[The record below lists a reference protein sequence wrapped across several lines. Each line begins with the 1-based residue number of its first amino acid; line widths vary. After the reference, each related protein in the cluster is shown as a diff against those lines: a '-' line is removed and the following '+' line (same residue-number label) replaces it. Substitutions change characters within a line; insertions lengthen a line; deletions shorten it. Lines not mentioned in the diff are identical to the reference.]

1 MRLISTSTYTLRE
14 FRDGEIPRHAILSHV
29 WGEEEVTLQD
39 VVGSHAKGKQGYEKL
54 RGFCSVAAAN
64 GFEYAWIDSACI
76 DKTSSAELSEAIN
89 SMYYWYEEADV
100 CYAYL
105 ADVTAT
111 YEMASSKWF
120 TRGWT
125 LQELI
130 APRSMIFY
138 DKDWQ
143 VLGTKEEL
151 GEIVSACT
159 RIPRSILSGEE
170 DHMSQSVAQR
180 MSWASQRKTT
190 RIEDRA
196 YSLLGIFG
204 INMSLI
210 YGERENAFIR
220 LQEEIMRISD
230 DQTIFAWRSRDQRG
244 GLLATSP
251 DAFSDS
257 MNIVRFGKLDTVDE
271 PPTSNSRGIH
281 LYVNYLGVK
290 VRGVGLAI
298 LHCCDTTDK
307 AKPIAIYVRDL
318 DFKMKRFE
326 RFQSHLTVP
335 IDLTSF
341 SPTRFSVRHIC
352 VQRGNLLRQRRAK
365 EESSF
370 GVGDISN
377 ESAEIAVAR
386 FPGTSGFTEAA
397 SAGHSDIVWLLLTLN
412 DIEAEFQAGK
422 LSKVFWAAAEYGHA
436 KVLEVLVGRS
446 HFTINEVAEN
456 DQGDSLL
463 IGAVKGGSLDAV
475 ELLLNAGIELISYP
489 RQSALGYAVV
499 LGRED
504 MVRLLVERGAD
515 IASVD
520 ALHKTPLCYAVEN
533 GRTPVVRLL
542 LEMGAASAPH
552 GFTKK
557 DAYSRTPLSYASEK
571 GYVKIVCM
579 LLPTCNREDL
589 EMPNQGLR
597 TPLSFA
603 AEIGN
608 DSVVKCLLDSGADPL
623 SRDVAGRSPLHFAVR
638 DGHEGVVKLL
648 IEKNVTALKIEDGG
662 GKTPFYYA
670 VKRGNIGLAQL
681 LVDMGASV
689 KTKDRLAKTPLSY
702 AVEANDGEMAEFLI
716 ERGALISDEPREVR
730 RAYKNI
736 SSRHDTVT
744 AHQRTSSKRFG
755 II

>member
-39 VVGSHAKGKQGYEKL
+39 ILGSQAAGKQGYEKL
-54 RGFCSVAAAN
+54 QGLCSVAAAN
-64 GFEYAWIDSACI
+64 GFEYAWVDSCCI

-111 YEMASSKWF
+111 YQMASSKWF

-138 DKDWQ
+138 DKNWQ
-143 VLGTKEEL
+143 ALGTKEEL
-151 GEIVSACT
+151 GEIISACT
-159 RIPRSILSGEE
+159 RIPRGILSGEE
-170 DHMSQSVAQR
+170 DLMSQSIAQR

-257 MNIVRFGKLDTVDE
+257 MNIVRFDKLDTVDE
-271 PPTSNSRGIH
+271 PPTSNSQGIH
-281 LYVNYLGVK
+281 LHVNFLGVK
-290 VRGVGLAI
+290 FRGGGLAI
-298 LHCCDTTDK
+298 LHCCDIADR

-326 RFQSHLTVP
+326 RFQSHLIVP
-335 IDLTSF
+335 IDMAF
-341 SPTRFSVRHIC
+341 YSPSRFVVRRIC

-370 GVGDISN
+370 GVGDLSIA
-377 ESAEIAVAR
+377 SAEMAMGEYIGGKGLV
-386 FPGTSGFTEAA
+386 EAA
-397 SAGHSDIVWLLLTLN
+397 RLGHSDVVWLLLTLS
-412 DIEAEFQAGK
+412 DIEAEFNAGK
-422 LSKVFWAAAEYGHA
+422 VSNVFRAAAERGDA
-436 KVLEVLVGRS
+436 SVIEVLIGRGS
-446 HFTINEVAEN
+446 FLINGVDEN
-456 DQGDSLL
+456 ALQESLL
-463 IGAVKGGSLDAV
+463 VGAVKGGSLHVV
-475 ELLLNAGIELISYP
+475 ELLISAGIHIEPILFP
-489 RQSALGYAVV
+489 RQSALVFAAMI
-499 LGRED
+499 GRQD

-515 IASVD
+515 VASMD
-520 ALHKTPLCYAVEN
+520 ALHKTALCHAAEN
-533 GRTPVVRLL
+533 GRRSVVKLL
-542 LEMGAASAPH
+542 IELGAVSAQH
-552 GFTKK
+552 GFSKK
-557 DAYSRTPLSYASEK
+557 DVYSRTPLSYASEK
-571 GYVKIVCM
+571 GYVEIVRM
-579 LLPTCNREDL
+579 LSGNKESL
-589 EMPNQGLR
+589 EISNSGLR

-603 AEIGN
+603 AEKGN
-608 DSVVKCLLDSGADPL
+608 ESVVKCLLDSGADPL
-623 SRDVAGRSPLHFAVR
+623 SRDVARRSPLHFAVTE
-638 DGHEGVVKLL
+638 GHEGVARLL
-648 IEKNVTALKIEDGG
+648 VERSVATLEIEDGG
-662 GKTPFYYA
+662 GKTPFCSA
-670 VKRGNIGLAQL
+670 VERGSMSLAQL
-681 LVDMGASV
+681 LVDMGANV
-689 KTKDRLAKTPLSY
+689 KTKDRLGKTPLSY
-702 AVEANDGEMAEFLI
+702 AVEANDTEMTEFLI
-716 ERGALISDEPREVR
+716 GKGAIISDEPREVR
-730 RAYKNI
+730 KAYKNI
-736 SSRHDTVT
+736 SKTHDTANT
-744 AHQRTSSKRFG
+744 HKRTSSKLFG

>member
-111 YEMASSKWF
+111 YGMASSKWF

-151 GEIVSACT
+151 GEIISACT

-377 ESAEIAVAR
+377 ESAEIAVTR
-386 FPGTSGFTEAA
+386 FPGASGFTEAA

-456 DQGDSLL
+456 DEGDSLL
-463 IGAVKGGSLDAV
+463 IGAVKG
-475 ELLLNAGIELISYP
+475 E
-489 RQSALGYAVV
+489 AL
-499 LGRED
+499 
-504 MVRLLVERGAD
+504 
-515 IASVD
+515 
-520 ALHKTPLCYAVEN
+520 
-533 GRTPVVRLL
+533 
-542 LEMGAASAPH
+542 
-552 GFTKK
+552 
-557 DAYSRTPLSYASEK
+557 
-571 GYVKIVCM
+571 M
-579 LLPTCNREDL
+579 LLSC
-589 EMPNQGLR
+589 
-597 TPLSFA
+597 
-603 AEIGN
+603 
-608 DSVVKCLLDSGADPL
+608 C
-623 SRDVAGRSPLHFAVR
+623 
-638 DGHEGVVKLL
+638 
-648 IEKNVTALKIEDGG
+648 
-662 GKTPFYYA
+662 
-670 VKRGNIGLAQL
+670 
-681 LVDMGASV
+681 
-689 KTKDRLAKTPLSY
+689 
-702 AVEANDGEMAEFLI
+702 
-716 ERGALISDEPREVR
+716 
-730 RAYKNI
+730 
-736 SSRHDTVT
+736 
-744 AHQRTSSKRFG
+744 
-755 II
+755 

>member
-39 VVGSHAKGKQGYEKL
+39 VVGSHATGKQGYDKL
-54 RGFCSVAAAN
+54 QGCCSVAAAN
-64 GFEYAWIDSACI
+64 GFEYAWIDSVCI

-151 GEIVSACT
+151 GEIISACT
-159 RIPRSILSGEE
+159 RIPRSILSGEG
-170 DHMSQSVAQR
+170 DLMSQSIAQR

-230 DQTIFAWRSRDQRG
+230 DQTIFAWRSRDHRG

-251 DAFSDS
+251 DAFSDG
-257 MNIVRFGKLDTVDE
+257 MNIVRFDKDDTVDE
-271 PPTSNSRGIH
+271 PPTSNSQGIH
-281 LYVNYLGVK
+281 LHVNFLGVK

-298 LHCCDTTDK
+298 LHCCDTADR

-326 RFQSHLTVP
+326 RFQSHLAVP
-335 IDLTSF
+335 IDMASY
-341 SPTRFSVRHIC
+341 SPSRFAIRHIC

-377 ESAEIAVAR
+377 ESAEIAVKR
-386 FPGTSGFTEAA
+386 FPGAGGLVEAA
-397 SAGHSDIVWLLLTLN
+397 SAGYSDVVWLLLTLS
-412 DIEAEFQAGK
+412 DIEAEIKAGN
-422 LSKVFWAAAEYGHA
+422 LSEVFWAAAEYGHA
-436 KVLEVLVGRS
+436 KVLEILVGRS
-446 HFTINEVAEN
+446 HFPINKVAKN
-456 DQGDSLL
+456 DEGETLL
-463 IGAVKGGSLDAV
+463 VGAVRGGSLDAV
-475 ELLLNAGIELISYP
+475 ELLMNAGLEPISYP
-489 RQSALGYAVV
+489 RQSALAYAAMI
-499 LGRED
+499 GRED
-504 MVRLLVERGAD
+504 MVRLLVERGANIGSID
-515 IASVD
+515 TF
-520 ALHKTPLCYAVEN
+520 HKTPLCHAVEN
-533 GRTPVVRLL
+533 GRTSVVRLL
-542 LEMGAASAPH
+542 IEMGAASADH
-552 GFTKK
+552 GFAKK

-571 GYVKIVCM
+571 GYVEIARM
-579 LLPTCNREDL
+579 LLRNKEAL
-589 EMPNQGLR
+589 EISNQGLR

-603 AEIGN
+603 AEKGN

-648 IEKNVTALKIEDGG
+648 IERSVTTLKIEDGG
-662 GKTPFYYA
+662 GKTPFFYA
-670 VKRGNIGLAQL
+670 AKRGSLGLAQL
-681 LVDMGASV
+681 LVDMGASI
-689 KTKDRLAKTPLSY
+689 KTKDRLGKTPLSY
-702 AVEANDGEMAEFLI
+702 AVEANDTETAQFLI
-716 ERGALISDEPREVR
+716 ENGAIISDEPREVR
-730 RAYKNI
+730 KAYQNI
-736 SSRHDTVT
+736 SNRHDTVT
-744 AHQRTSSKRFG
+744 PHKRTSSKRFG